1 MRSANSRAYV
11 TFLILNDTFLPGAL
25 LQAHALGSQDPNADR
40 ICLITQEITKEAR
53 RSLELLFH
61 FVVTVSPLYVSHIP
75 TKRRQDLPWLLTKL
89 NALRLGSDGD
99 LGFSYTKIVLLDADI
114 LPLKHYQHLFL
125 VDSPA
130 GTINEK
136 KDNFIDTDGRGRHRM
151 PEFVNIRGQ
160 WRWHTVYRDVG
171 HGYEIPR
178 GITDR
183 VKKDHSNMGVNT
195 ALMVLEP
202 SIAEYARI
210 LEDLSNPEIA
220 FLMDSFFKWPD
231 MQYLT
236 MRWSGQWRSIDA
248 RFSALNGYPDLRLVW
263 GSHFAGF
270 KPWYFQRESAMRRY
284 VRFPDFQMW
293 FTSYDAM
300 VGRYPRLLQMGK
312 LRRLHES
319 VRSALSEAD
328 PSGACQIS

>member
-236 MRWSGQWRSIDA
+236 MKWSGKWHNIDA
-248 RFSALNGYPDLRLVW
+248 CFCGINGYPSLYSLF
-263 GSHFAGF
+263 GAHFAGI
-270 KPWYFQRESAMRRY
+270 KPWDINRWKSVVHYSRY
-284 VRFPDFQMW
+284 EDFKYWHGEYSRMIAANP
-293 FTSYDAM
+293 T
-300 VGRYPRLLQMGK
+300 LLAN
-312 LRRLHES
+312 RRLEKLMGYIDGISHPRAEPAES
-319 VRSALSEAD
+319 FR
-328 PSGACQIS
+328 